1 MLNQNNNNNKT
12 MKDEILIDSTLFK
25 KNSNQNAKKKNRLVL
40 GNPTGEIIPQTLTVN
55 DHSPNSATTSTANT
69 NNNNNNTSDSSRTR
83 SHTVASALSN
93 VGFRS
98 IVHSNSATS
107 SPELANQNLQGPYS
121 SKSETKSKKSGTR
134 LNATFS
140 SHNSSIASSLNSP
153 SSTPSSSLFF
163 EKDEFN
169 DDYGDNN
176 DLSKKGKLDQNA
188 KKTFYKLFGRNR
200 DHYAKRNNDLKDIAE
215 TDHLHK
221 NNKSP
226 DSSSLMD
233 NHHHYHYHHHF
244 DDLLSLKDPEHEL
257 VNVSKILNHGG
268 AHNNNSSNF
277 NNNSNNNSSGL
288 NTTNLDHLMKQ
299 DAMLSEREYHYM
311 YDLLKNTTSLESQFV
326 TLKPKLRSK
335 ILNNM
340 IFIINDIN
348 YAVINNDHMLP
359 KMENLHKII
368 LLFIKLTFLDFGIS
382 YDADPQNNIQN
393 DKSKKNINNGSY
405 KNSNGNL
412 SGSTSNSS
420 ISSNTVHA
428 YSSSSSSSFSNGTS
442 PVNGKLL
449 HSVLSAETSSDLFET
464 KNMSSHKL
472 EFITKKFYKF
482 IMKFYNKIFK
492 DLVYMIE
499 NQLIYEN
506 NDEKILNNSIKRLNL
521 IWYNFNFH
529 YIPDIMI
536 LNHEFDVFTKTY
548 LEKFELE
555 RKKSDLKMLLLET
568 FRDCVIMPIF
578 ENYDSLYFKQ
588 FLSKQQELNN
598 SDKLVFLQCLGY
610 SIRNK

>member
-1 MLNQNNNNNKT
+1 
-12 MKDEILIDSTLFK
+12 
-25 KNSNQNAKKKNRLVL
+25 
-40 GNPTGEIIPQTLTVN
+40 
-55 DHSPNSATTSTANT
+55 
-69 NNNNNNTSDSSRTR
+69 
-83 SHTVASALSN
+83 
-93 VGFRS
+93 
-98 IVHSNSATS
+98 ATS
-107 SPELANQNLQGPYS
+107 SPELASTNNNDNNNSNALDHIHSNGLNNKQSLHKHKTSSQNLQGPYS

-134 LNATFS
+134 LNAAF
-140 SHNSSIASSLNSP
+140 SSLNSSTTSSLTSS
-153 SSTPSSSLFF
+153 SSTPSSSFFF
-163 EKDEFN
+163 EKDEFKDN
-169 DDYGDNN
+169 YGDNN
-176 DLSKKGKLDQNA
+176 DSSKKGKLDQNA

-215 TDHLHK
+215 TDHLHM

-226 DSSSLMD
+226 ESSSVMD
-233 NHHHYHYHHHF
+233 NHQHPYNYHHHF

-277 NNNSNNNSSGL
+277 NNNNNSSGL

-405 KNSNGNL
+405 KNSNGNI

-428 YSSSSSSSFSNGTS
+428 YSISSSSNFSNGIS

-472 EFITKKFYKF
+472 EFITKTFYKF

-536 LNHEFDVFTKTY
+536 LNHEFDIFTKTY

-598 SDKLVFLQCLGY
+598 SDKLVFLQCLG
-610 SIRNK
+610 ILQLGINKDIEEQNQLIIKMLISALRENMITNAI